1 MCFTWLRLQGKVKYL
16 KQKSPPAQKYH
27 FTWQRR
33 ENFGADWMPGKEL
46 STKPGS
52 GGATYI
58 NFRMWPSPG
67 SSGSE
72 FPKKNLATEYIL
84 SFNSGT
90 IIFGV
95 LILQTNSQ
103 PKISMKCWQA
113 HGCPCVSLP
122 VQADAQNE
130 NIFALGTWES
140 KSIFST
146 NNEETDRHWK
156 CVCFLL
162 SMQY

>member
-1 MCFTWLRLQGKVKYL
+1 
-16 KQKSPPAQKYH
+16 
-27 FTWQRR
+27 
-33 ENFGADWMPGKEL
+33 MPGKEL

-103 PKISMKCWQA
+103 PKISMKC
-113 HGCPCVSLP
+113 
-122 VQADAQNE
+122 
-130 NIFALGTWES
+130 
-140 KSIFST
+140 
-146 NNEETDRHWK
+146 
-156 CVCFLL
+156 
-162 SMQY
+162 